1 MDELR
6 QLDSDKALKAKIA
19 RDKLQLLATLE
30 MEKMQRL
37 AREEEEN
44 RNLEKQR
51 SERLFQAKLDER
63 SDSLEHSREDRRSKL
78 RAYLQERQREST
90 HERQMD
96 HVNARNTS
104 RLTLFS
110 LRNPVTAAVKSHTI
124 VSKVNEDDE
133 NMDDVEMEENDDD
146 EDDDEVEDWMVP
158 ANSKRK

>member
-19 RDKLQLLATLE
+19 RDKLQLQATLE
-30 MEKMQRL
+30 LEKMQRL

-63 SDSLEHSREDRRSKL
+63 SDSLEHSREDRKSKL
-78 RAYLQERQREST
+78 RAYLQERQRDSA

-110 LRNPVTAAVKSHTI
+110 LRKPATAAVKSHT
-124 VSKVNEDDE
+124 VVGKVNDDDE
-133 NMDDVEMEENDDD
+133 HIDDEEMEENDDD
-146 EDDDEVEDWMVP
+146 EEVEDWMVP
-158 ANSKRK
+158 ADSKRK

>member
-19 RDKLQLLATLE
+19 RDKLQLMATLD

-78 RAYLQERQREST
+78 RAYLQERRRESA
-90 HERQMD
+90 HEYQMD

-110 LRNPVTAAVKSHTI
+110 LRKPATAAVTLHAAGGG
-124 VSKVNEDDE
+124 KV
-133 NMDDVEMEENDDD
+133 NDDD
-146 EDDDEVEDWMVP
+146 EDMDDEETEETDDNDDEVEDWMIP
-158 ANSKRK
+158 ADSRRK